1 MVQIRN
7 HGYTLQQCERLS
19 RGIRWMWPGWLY
31 NVSGTDAVEL
41 KMKNGKRYRIGTDV
55 PGELAEAIRQ
65 AIKGNGLKPA

>member
-1 MVQIRN
+1 
-7 HGYTLQQCERLS
+7 
-19 RGIRWMWPGWLY
+19 MWPGWLY